1 MSSPLILAVPSKGR
15 LQENA
20 DAFFSRA
27 GLDIK
32 KSGGTR
38 TYMGTIAGVRD
49 VEVSFL
55 SASEISRQLADGA
68 VHLGVTGEDLVRE
81 NISNAD
87 EKIQLVTPLGFGFA
101 DVVVAVPQSWI
112 DVSTMEDLDDVA
124 AGRYARTG
132 ERMRVATK
140 YINLTRDFFK
150 AHGIA
155 DYRIVES
162 AGATE
167 GAPAS
172 GSAELI
178 VDITT
183 TGATLVANALK
194 IMDDGVILK
203 SQANLAASLTASW
216 SGDARA
222 ALATIL
228 TRIAAD
234 IRGRE
239 LREVRFSGG
248 DEALAAEACQK
259 FGCTIPPGEGR
270 VSVLHVPAENLYALV
285 DWLRQHGAGAV
296 SVVRLDYIFEPE
308 NLLYNRLATRL
319 GWSS

>member
-1 MSSPLILAVPSKGR
+1 
-15 LQENA
+15 
-20 DAFFSRA
+20 
-27 GLDIK
+27 
-32 KSGGTR
+32 
-38 TYMGTIAGVRD
+38 
-49 VEVSFL
+49 
-55 SASEISRQLADGA
+55 
-68 VHLGVTGEDLVRE
+68 
-81 NISNAD
+81 
-87 EKIQLVTPLGFGFA
+87 
-101 DVVVAVPQSWI
+101 
-112 DVSTMEDLDDVA
+112 MEDLDDVA

-140 YINLTRDFFK
+140 YVNLTRDFFK

-194 IMDDGVILK
+194 ILDDGVILK

-216 SGDARA
+216 SAGART

-248 DEALAAEACQK
+248 DEALASEACQK
-259 FGCTIPPGEGR
+259 FNCIIPPGEGR
-270 VSVLHVPAENLYALV
+270 VSVLHVPTKNLYALV
-285 DWLRQHGAGAV
+285 DWLRQHGTGAV
-296 SVVRLDYIFEPE
+296 SVVRLDYVFEPE
-308 NLLYNRLATRL
+308 NPLYNRLATRL